1 MRIWL
6 APLQGYTDYIFRNI
20 YARHF
25 KGIDIAIAPF
35 ISLVPGENVV
45 VNRVRDVLPENNKNS
60 IAVIPQIL
68 GNDTHQFITLIN
80 YLTTLGYSTF
90 NWNCGCPVQGVAKKK
105 RGSGIL
111 PYPELIDKTLTEVL
125 SNTDA
130 KLSVKLRLGY
140 KSADEMFDVIN
151 VLNTHPLEHIIV
163 HPRIGIQQY
172 TGTVD
177 LKGFETFSKLIKH
190 KVVYNGDIF
199 TIEDYKNIKT
209 QFPQID
215 DIMIG
220 RGILRNPYL
229 PEIIKMLTSDDE
241 IQTDRERFTEL
252 YYDFIDT
259 QISHR
264 QPDHIIGIIK
274 QFWIYFNHTVN
285 ADETTMKR
293 LLRTSQ
299 LEETLNFGNEMI
311 KHYGENKV

>member
-25 KGIDIAIAPF
+25 KDIDVAVAPF
-35 ISLVPGENVV
+35 ISLVPGENIVI
-45 VNRVRDVLPENNKNS
+45 NRVRDVLPDNNNS
-60 IAVIPQIL
+60 IPVIPQIL
-68 GNDTHQFITLIN
+68 GNDPKQFITLIK
-80 YLTTLGYSTF
+80 YLTTLGYRTF
-90 NWNCGCPVQGVAKKK
+90 NWNCGCPVHGVAKKK
-105 RGSGIL
+105 RGSGVL
-111 PYPELIDKTLTEVL
+111 PYPEIIDNTLTEVL

-140 KSADEMFDVIN
+140 KSADEMYNVIN
-151 VLNTHPLEHIIV
+151 VLNRHPLEYVIV

-177 LKGFETFSKLIKH
+177 LKGFETFTKLIKH

-199 TIEDYKNIKT
+199 TIKDYMNIKA

-215 DIMIG
+215 EIMIG

-229 PEIIKMLTSDDE
+229 PELLQNGEEMQI
-241 IQTDRERFTEL
+241 DRERFTTF
-252 YYDFIDT
+252 YHDFIDT

-264 QPDHIIGIIK
+264 QPDHIIGIVK
-274 QFWIYFNHTVN
+274 QFWIYFNYTVN

-299 LEETLNFGNEMI
+299 LEETLNCGNEI
-311 KHYGENKV
+311 IRHYGEDKI